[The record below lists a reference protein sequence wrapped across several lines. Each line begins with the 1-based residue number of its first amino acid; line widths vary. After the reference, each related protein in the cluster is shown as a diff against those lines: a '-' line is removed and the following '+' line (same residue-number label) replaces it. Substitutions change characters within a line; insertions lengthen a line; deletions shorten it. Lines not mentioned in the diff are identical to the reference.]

1 MNSSFFLEYVMHI
14 KLISN
19 VLMQCQ
25 AGNGMRTGKKKKKRN
40 WSSCQAFGNKMGSYS
55 LWIVGKSSYIDIC
68 TKPGLAKPCLWR
80 CHLLRRYLSCLAS
93 NQDGHCT
100 PTVEKDMYQNV
111 KRFV

>member
-68 TKPGLAKPCLWR
+68 TKPGLAKQVIRTATVHLQWR
-80 CHLLRRYLSCLAS
+80 KICARTLKDLS
-93 NQDGHCT
+93 
-100 PTVEKDMYQNV
+100 KQNV
-111 KRFV
+111 